1 MANKKLRSDVNCE
14 RRNSKRFHSSQMDKV
29 VAKNAKIGIYVLQM
43 EKSRNDRHQSPDSW
57 LGFLQNFSV

>member
-1 MANKKLRSDVNCE
+1 MQKSGR
-14 RRNSKRFHSSQMDKV
+14 
-29 VAKNAKIGIYVLQM
+29 YVMQM